1 MERETFGAWVVA
13 IGTTL
18 AALGNTPS
26 LSLPSTL
33 AKDLDVVG
41 NVLQGTG
48 SAFLADTE
56 EAFTLNKLGNMIQA
70 TGNSTVV
77 SGLLLPVEEQTRLT
91 LLIKGNLLQALGSG
105 TSLAEA
111 LTEEQ
116 TLLNLYT
123 VYGDLLQMI
132 GNSLQALAEGKEL
145 KGQNA
150 QTLESLGNWI
160 QAIGSYFSLYATQ
173 INYH

>member
-1 MERETFGAWVVA
+1 MEKEVFGAWVVA

-26 LSLPSTL
+26 LKLPSSL
-33 AKDLDVVG
+33 AKDLDVTG

-48 SAFLADTE
+48 SAILADTE
-56 EAFTLNKLGNMIQA
+56 ESFTLNKLGNMIQA

-77 SGLLLPVEEQTRLT
+77 SGLLFPVQRETSLT

-105 TSLAEA
+105 TSLADD
-111 LTEEQ
+111 LNEERV
-116 TLLNLYT
+116 LLNLYA

-132 GNSLQALAEGKEL
+132 GNSLQAIAEGQEL
-145 KGQNA
+145 KGRDA
-150 QTLESLGNWI
+150 QTLETTGNWV
-160 QAIGSYFSLYATQ
+160 QAIGSYFSLLATLPESP
-173 INYH
+173 